1 MTNNNNKK
9 EIKIRRMPQEI
20 RNLSR
25 MWAKPID
32 RNTYLQPWKILSRQ
46 YRDVPRFV
54 QYAYYTRPVRLL
66 RKLLTILPAASR
78 FILQQNLVFN
88 DWFLPVRTCRAN
100 TGRKSFA
107 RYVFNV
113 DRFWCNIKEYRHQ
126 VMETIYTGDA
136 VLCIIPEFNMLYWQ
150 QDGWVWVVMGD
161 KTYSMYKTLFHK
173 SIISYVKEFNM
184 EKPLDEILDA
194 VPASSPTHNIL
205 RVFTHQTATWKYQTR
220 PGKHIQMYR
229 RFLKED

>member
-1 MTNNNNKK
+1 MTNNK

-20 RNLSR
+20 RSLSR
-25 MWAKPID
+25 AWTKPIL
-32 RNTYLQPWKILSRQ
+32 RNECLQPWKILSRQ

-54 QYAYYTRPVRLL
+54 NYAYYTRPVRLL
-66 RKLLTILPAASR
+66 RKLLMILPAASR
-78 FILQQNLVFN
+78 FVLQQNLVFN
-88 DWFLPVRTCRAN
+88 DWFLPVRSCRAN

-113 DRFWCNIKEYRHQ
+113 DRFWTNIKACRHQ

-136 VLCIIPEFNMLYWQ
+136 VLCIIPELNMLYWQ

-173 SIISYVKEFNM
+173 ALISYVKEFNL
-184 EKPLDEILDA
+184 EKPLDELLAA
-194 VPASSPTHNIL
+194 VPVSGPTHNIL
-205 RVFTHQTATWKYQTR
+205 RVFTHQSATWKYQTR